1 MRRWRPMS
9 SGAAATCRDL
19 ADDVLQETW
28 MTAVRR
34 VRRFDP
40 GAGPFCAWLCGI
52 AANVLRNQLRA
63 ASDDPIGSSRSQRT
77 LAASMVQLVSA
88 NGPSTSRMRSRH
100 CPNDPSAVLRNEIS
114 GPDERGRDRDRV
126 WRDREGN

>member
-1 MRRWRPMS
+1 
-9 SGAAATCRDL
+9 
-19 ADDVLQETW
+19 

-63 ASDDPIGSSRSQRT
+63 AQATIRLAAAARNET
-77 LAASMVQLVSA
+77 LAAFDGSIGERERAERVADAL
-88 NGPSTSRMRSRH
+88 RH
-100 CPNDPSAVLRNEIS
+100 CPNDPSACCE
-114 GPDERGRDRDRV
+114 
-126 WRDREGN
+126 